1 MNKNRN
7 GSLSNTASLQNF
19 MMVKT
24 PNVFCLVKGAS
35 EGRTRLNA
43 FDNALLEAGV
53 GDTNL
58 MRMSSILPSGAGQR
72 EVENIE
78 LPKGGLIPLAYA
90 AIDSTTPGRYISSA
104 VAVGI
109 PEDDSEPGVIM
120 EFEDHS
126 RLSNVEEIVH
136 QMVID
141 AFNYRNRRLK
151 EIKSIGI
158 EHKVKNCASTFAAA
172 VLWYE

>member
-1 MNKNRN
+1 
-7 GSLSNTASLQNF
+7 
-19 MMVKT
+19 MVQT
-24 PNVFCLVKGAS
+24 PNIYCLVKGAA

-58 MRMSSILPSGAGQR
+58 MRMSSILPPAAVQT
-72 EVENIE
+72 EVSELV

-90 AIDSTTPGRYISSA
+90 SIDGTTPGRLISA
-104 VAVGI
+104 AIAVGI
-109 PEDDSEPGVIM
+109 PEDDREPGVIM
-120 EFEDHS
+120 EFEDHAS
-126 RLSNVEEIVH
+126 LSNVEEIVR

-141 AFNYRNRRLK
+141 GFEYRNRKLK

-158 EHKVKNCASTFAAA
+158 EHKVERCGAVFAAA
-172 VLWYE
+172 VLWYR

>member
-1 MNKNRN
+1 
-7 GSLSNTASLQNF
+7 

-24 PNVFCLVKGAS
+24 PDIYCLVKGAA

-58 MRMSSILPSGAGQR
+58 MRMSSILPPAAT
-72 EVENIE
+72 EVNVKEIV

-90 AIDSTTPGRYISSA
+90 TIDSTTPGRIISA
-104 VAVGI
+104 AIAVGI

-120 EFEDHS
+120 EFEDHAP
-126 RLSNVEEIVH
+126 LATVEAIVR

-141 AFNYRNRRLK
+141 GFEYRKRKLK

-158 EHKVKNCASTFAAA
+158 EHNVEQCAAVFAAA
-172 VLWYE
+172 VLWYK

>member
-1 MNKNRN
+1 MEEPSELNIAEQ
-7 GSLSNTASLQNF
+7 L
-19 MMVKT
+19 MVKT

-43 FDNALLEAGV
+43 FDNALLNAGV

-58 MRMSSILPSGAGQR
+58 IRMSSILPPGAQQR
-72 EVENIE
+72 TIDDLD

-90 AIDSTTPGRYISSA
+90 TIDSTTPGRYISSA
-104 VAVGI
+104 IAVGI

-126 RLSNVEEIVH
+126 KLENVEDIVQ

-141 AFNYRNRRLK
+141 AFDYRNRALK

-158 EHKVKNCASTFAAA
+158 EHKVETCGSTFAAA

>member
-1 MNKNRN
+1 MHDSK
-7 GSLSNTASLQNF
+7 SSTTFQEQL
-19 MMVKT
+19 MVNT
-24 PNVFCLVKGAS
+24 PNIYCLVKGAS

-43 FDNALLEAGV
+43 FDNSLLNAGV

-58 MRMSSILPSGAGQR
+58 MRMSSILPPGAGQR
-72 EVENIE
+72 EIDDID
-78 LPKGGLIPLAYA
+78 LPSGGLVPLAYA
-90 AIDSTTPGRYISSA
+90 TIDSTTPGRFISSA

-109 PEDDSEPGVIM
+109 PEDETEPGVIM

-126 RLSNVEEIVH
+126 KLENVEEIVR
-136 QMVID
+136 QMVVD
-141 AFNYRNRRLK
+141 AFETRGRALK

-158 EHKVKNCASTFAAA
+158 EHKVENCAATFAAA

>member
-1 MNKNRN
+1 
-7 GSLSNTASLQNF
+7 
-19 MMVKT
+19 MVQT
-24 PNVFCLVKGAS
+24 PNIYCLVKGAA

-58 MRMSSILPSGAGQR
+58 MRMSSILPPAALQT
-72 EVENIE
+72 EVTDLV

-90 AIDSTTPGRYISSA
+90 SIDSTTPGRLISA
-104 VAVGI
+104 AIAVGI
-109 PEDDSEPGVIM
+109 PEDDREPGVIM
-120 EFEDHS
+120 EFEDHAQ
-126 RLSNVEEIVH
+126 LSNVEEIVR

-141 AFNYRNRRLK
+141 GFEYRNRKLK

-158 EHKVKNCASTFAAA
+158 EHKVERCGAVFAAA
-172 VLWYE
+172 VLWYK

>member
-1 MNKNRN
+1 MKDLPQTSIREV
-7 GSLSNTASLQNF
+7 
-19 MMVKT
+19 MMVNT
-24 PNVFCLVKGAS
+24 PNVFALVKGAS

-43 FDNALLEAGV
+43 FDNALLNAGV

-58 MRMSSILPSGAGQR
+58 MRMSSILPPGASQR
-72 EVENIE
+72 NIDDFE

-90 AIDSTTPGRYISSA
+90 TIDSTTPGRYISSA

-109 PEDDSEPGVIM
+109 PEDNSEPGVIM

-126 RLSNVEEIVH
+126 ELENVEEIVR

-141 AFNYRNRRLK
+141 AFEYRNRALS
-151 EIKSIGI
+151 EIRSIGI
-158 EHKVKNCASTFAAA
+158 QHKVETCGSTFAAA

>member
-1 MNKNRN
+1 MD
-7 GSLSNTASLQNF
+7 ASPQTRMTELL
-19 MMVKT
+19 MVNT
-24 PNVFCLVKGAS
+24 PNIYCLVKGAS

-43 FDNALLEAGV
+43 FDNALLNAGV

-58 MRMSSILPSGAGQR
+58 MRMSSILPPDARQR
-72 EVENIE
+72 SIDDIA
-78 LPKGGLIPLAYA
+78 LPGGGLLPLAYA
-90 AIDSTTPGRYISSA
+90 TIDSATPGRFISSA

-126 RLSNVEEIVH
+126 KLENVETIAR
-136 QMVID
+136 QMVSD
-141 AFNYRNRRLK
+141 AFDYRNRALR

-158 EHKVKNCASTFAAA
+158 QHQVETCGATFAAV

>member
-1 MNKNRN
+1 MEEPANTEIINR
-7 GSLSNTASLQNF
+7 

-24 PNVFCLVKGAS
+24 PNIFCLVKGAA

-43 FDNALLEAGV
+43 FDNALLNAGI

-58 MRMSSILPSGAGQR
+58 LRLSSILPPGASLR
-72 EVENIE
+72 DINDIE
-78 LPKGGLIPLAYA
+78 IPKGGLVPLAYA
-90 AIDSTTPGRYISSA
+90 TIDSTTPGRIISSA

-109 PEDDSEPGVIM
+109 PDDPSEPGVIM

-126 RLSNVEEIVH
+126 RLDNVESITR

-141 AFNYRNRRLK
+141 AFDYRDRELK
-151 EIKSIGI
+151 EVKSIGI
-158 EHKVKNCASTFAAA
+158 EHHVKTCGSTFAAA

>member
-1 MNKNRN
+1 MQE
-7 GSLSNTASLQNF
+7 SPSSSIQEL
-19 MMVKT
+19 MMVNT

-43 FDNALLEAGV
+43 FDNALLNAGV

-58 MRMSSILPSGAGQR
+58 MRMSSILPPGAEQK
-72 EVENIE
+72 NIDDID
-78 LPKGGLIPLAYA
+78 LPPGGLIPLAYA
-90 AIDSTTPGRYISSA
+90 TIDSTTPGRYISSA
-104 VAVGI
+104 IAVGI
-109 PEDDSEPGVIM
+109 PEDESKPGVIM

-126 RLSNVEEIVH
+126 KLENVEAIVR

-141 AFNYRNRRLK
+141 AFEYRKRTLK

-158 EHKVKNCASTFAAA
+158 EHKVENCAATFAAA

>member
-1 MNKNRN
+1 
-7 GSLSNTASLQNF
+7 

-24 PNVFCLVKGAS
+24 PNVFCLVKGAA
-35 EGRTRLNA
+35 EGNTRLNA

-58 MRMSSILPSGAGQR
+58 MRMSSILPPSAMEVSVGQL
-72 EVENIE
+72 N

-90 AIDSTTPGRYISSA
+90 TIDGVTPGRLISSA

-109 PEDDSEPGVIM
+109 PEDPQEPGVIM
-120 EFEDHS
+120 EFEDHAS
-126 RLSNVEEIVH
+126 LDTVETIV
-136 QMVID
+136 QKMVED
-141 AFNYRNRRLK
+141 AFEYRKRKLK

-158 EHKVKNCASTFAAA
+158 EHKVVRTGATFAAA
-172 VLWYE
+172 VLWYK

>member
-1 MNKNRN
+1 MQE
-7 GSLSNTASLQNF
+7 SSSSPTMQEF
-19 MMVKT
+19 MMVNT
-24 PNVFCLVKGAS
+24 PNIYCLVKGAS

-43 FDNALLEAGV
+43 FDNSLLNAGV

-58 MRMSSILPSGAGQR
+58 MRMSSILPPGASQR
-72 EVENIE
+72 DINDID
-78 LPKGGLIPLAYA
+78 LPAGGLIPLAYA
-90 AIDSTTPGRYISSA
+90 TIDSTTPGRYISSA
-104 VAVGI
+104 IAVGI

-126 RLSNVEEIVH
+126 RLQNVEEIVR

-141 AFNYRNRRLK
+141 AFEYRNRKLK

-158 EHKVKNCASTFAAA
+158 EHKVENCASTFAAA

>member
-1 MNKNRN
+1 MPD
-7 GSLSNTASLQNF
+7 SSPSVSVQEL
-19 MMVKT
+19 MMVNT
-24 PNVFCLVKGAS
+24 PNIYCLVKGAS

-43 FDNALLEAGV
+43 FDNSLLYAGV

-58 MRMSSILPSGAGQR
+58 MRMSSILPPGAQQR
-72 EVENIE
+72 QIDDVE
-78 LPKGGLIPLAYA
+78 LPGGSLIPLAYA
-90 AIDSTTPGRYISSA
+90 HIDSTTPGRYISSA
-104 VAVGI
+104 IAVGI
-109 PEDDSEPGVIM
+109 PEDESEPGVIM

-126 RLSNVEEIVH
+126 RLKNVEEIVR

-141 AFNYRNRRLK
+141 AFEYRKRELK

-158 EHKVKNCASTFAAA
+158 EHKVENCASTFAAA

>member
-1 MNKNRN
+1 MPE
-7 GSLSNTASLQNF
+7 SSPSMSVQEL
-19 MMVKT
+19 MMVNT
-24 PNVFCLVKGAS
+24 PNIFCLVKGAS

-43 FDNALLEAGV
+43 FDNSLLNAGV

-58 MRMSSILPSGAGQR
+58 MRMSSILPPGAMQR
-72 EVENIE
+72 DIE
-78 LPKGGLIPLAYA
+78 DLDLPAGALIPLAYA
-90 AIDSTTPGRYISSA
+90 QIDSTTPGRFISSA
-104 VAVGI
+104 IAVGI
-109 PEDDSEPGVIM
+109 PEDESEPGVIM

-126 RLSNVEEIVH
+126 RLDNVEEIAR

-141 AFNYRNRRLK
+141 AFEYRKRELK

-158 EHKVKNCASTFAAA
+158 EHKVENCASAFAAA

>member
-1 MNKNRN
+1 MKDSPKTGIRER
-7 GSLSNTASLQNF
+7 
-19 MMVKT
+19 MMVNT
-24 PNVFCLVKGAS
+24 PNVFALVKGAA

-43 FDNALLEAGV
+43 FDNSLLNAGV

-58 MRMSSILPSGAGQR
+58 MRMSSILPPGAAQR
-72 EVENIE
+72 NLDEID

-90 AIDSTTPGRYISSA
+90 TIDSTTPGRYISSA
-104 VAVGI
+104 IAVGI
-109 PEDDSEPGVIM
+109 PEDDAQPGVIM

-126 RLSNVEEIVH
+126 KLENVEAIVR

-141 AFNYRNRRLK
+141 AFEYRNRALR

-158 EHKVKNCASTFAAA
+158 EHKVETCGSTFAAA

>member
-1 MNKNRN
+1 
-7 GSLSNTASLQNF
+7 

-24 PNVFCLVKGAS
+24 PDIYCLVKGAA

-58 MRMSSILPSGAGQR
+58 MRMSSILPPAAT
-72 EVENIE
+72 EVNVKEIV

-90 AIDSTTPGRYISSA
+90 TIDSTTPGRIISA
-104 VAVGI
+104 AIAVGI

-120 EFEDHS
+120 EFEDHAP
-126 RLSNVEEIVH
+126 LATVEAIVR

-141 AFNYRNRRLK
+141 GFEYRNRKLK

-158 EHKVKNCASTFAAA
+158 EHNVEQCAAVFAAA
-172 VLWYE
+172 VLWYK

>member
-1 MNKNRN
+1 MKDSPRADIQQ
-7 GSLSNTASLQNF
+7 L
-19 MMVKT
+19 MMVNT
-24 PNVFCLVKGAS
+24 PNVFALVKGAS

-43 FDNALLEAGV
+43 FDNSLLNAGV

-58 MRMSSILPSGAGQR
+58 IRMSSILPPGASQKD
-72 EVENIE
+72 IADID

-90 AIDSTTPGRYISSA
+90 TIDSTTPGRYISSA
-104 VAVGI
+104 IAVGI
-109 PEDDSEPGVIM
+109 PEDETEPGVIM

-126 RLSNVEEIVH
+126 KLDNVENIVR

-141 AFNYRNRRLK
+141 AFDYRNRALK
-151 EIKSIGI
+151 EIRSIGI
-158 EHKVKNCASTFAAA
+158 EHQVETCGSTFAAA